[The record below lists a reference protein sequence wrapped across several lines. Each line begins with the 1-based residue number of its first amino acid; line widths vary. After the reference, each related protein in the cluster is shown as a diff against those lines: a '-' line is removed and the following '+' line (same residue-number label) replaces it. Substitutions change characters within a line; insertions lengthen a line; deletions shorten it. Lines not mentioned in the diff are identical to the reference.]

1 MILKTVNN
9 TSQRKIILYL
19 LILVTVCISVRLYFL
34 PFETPFKTDAIDYFL
49 FAFEISKTQQ
59 FPTGILKTNNGWS
72 LFLSP
77 IFSIIGQSDMMNL
90 INAQRITSIVISSL
104 TVIPVYLLCKRFVS
118 SNYAI
123 IGACLFGFSHR
134 LMENSILGLT
144 ESIFIFLTTFFLYF
158 SLSKNSKLYVFSF
171 IFLALSS
178 IVRYESLLFLVPIS
192 IIFLI
197 KFRKEKNVHL
207 KFSLFILL
215 FILILLPIATI
226 RMDANNMDGL
236 TSHVFG
242 GITNPAKYSSIS
254 ENKIETSIT
263 SENNFIT
270 NSFLNTLKFLAFV
283 SIPLF
288 VFFFPTGIYN
298 LVKTKNS
305 NLLYLLILGA
315 FMILPAMYAY
325 GREIQ
330 DTRYLYVLFPIF
342 CVISAYGLDVIT
354 KFQKSK
360 YVVLI
365 LVIIVLS
372 SILLLFYEQPNYV
385 YDNEI
390 LYITTDLVK
399 TANGVNDY
407 PGNSYVKIATLEKN
421 WPNSLPLD
429 QDGKTSIFINI
440 IPSGNYNSVEEYI
453 LNSKDFGLSHI
464 VLTESNRSLFFDE
477 LLINYEEYSYLQK
490 IFDSENYNFQN
501 KIIVLKIDYKIF
513 EEEIKK

>member
-19 LILVTVCISVRLYFL
+19 LILDTVCISVRLYFL

-59 FPTGILKTNNGWS
+59 FPTGILKTNDGWS

-192 IIFLI
+192 IIFFI

-215 FILILLPIATI
+215 FILNLLTIATI
-226 RMDANNMDGL
+226 
-236 TSHVFG
+236 
-242 GITNPAKYSSIS
+242 
-254 ENKIETSIT
+254 
-263 SENNFIT
+263 
-270 NSFLNTLKFLAFV
+270 
-283 SIPLF
+283 
-288 VFFFPTGIYN
+288 
-298 LVKTKNS
+298 
-305 NLLYLLILGA
+305 
-315 FMILPAMYAY
+315 
-325 GREIQ
+325 
-330 DTRYLYVLFPIF
+330 
-342 CVISAYGLDVIT
+342 
-354 KFQKSK
+354 
-360 YVVLI
+360 
-365 LVIIVLS
+365 LS
-372 SILLLFYEQPNYV
+372 
-385 YDNEI
+385 
-390 LYITTDLVK
+390 
-399 TANGVNDY
+399 
-407 PGNSYVKIATLEKN
+407 
-421 WPNSLPLD
+421 
-429 QDGKTSIFINI
+429 
-440 IPSGNYNSVEEYI
+440 
-453 LNSKDFGLSHI
+453 
-464 VLTESNRSLFFDE
+464 
-477 LLINYEEYSYLQK
+477 
-490 IFDSENYNFQN
+490 
-501 KIIVLKIDYKIF
+501 
-513 EEEIKK
+513 

>member
-1 MILKTVNN
+1 
-9 TSQRKIILYL
+9 
-19 LILVTVCISVRLYFL
+19 
-34 PFETPFKTDAIDYFL
+34 
-49 FAFEISKTQQ
+49 
-59 FPTGILKTNNGWS
+59 
-72 LFLSP
+72 
-77 IFSIIGQSDMMNL
+77 
-90 INAQRITSIVISSL
+90 
-104 TVIPVYLLCKRFVS
+104 
-118 SNYAI
+118 
-123 IGACLFGFSHR
+123 
-134 LMENSILGLT
+134 
-144 ESIFIFLTTFFLYF
+144 
-158 SLSKNSKLYVFSF
+158 
-171 IFLALSS
+171 
-178 IVRYESLLFLVPIS
+178 
-192 IIFLI
+192 
-197 KFRKEKNVHL
+197 
-207 KFSLFILL
+207 
-215 FILILLPIATI
+215 
-226 RMDANNMDGL
+226 
-236 TSHVFG
+236 
-242 GITNPAKYSSIS
+242 
-254 ENKIETSIT
+254 
-263 SENNFIT
+263 
-270 NSFLNTLKFLAFV
+270 
-283 SIPLF
+283 
-288 VFFFPTGIYN
+288 
-298 LVKTKNS
+298 
-305 NLLYLLILGA
+305 
-315 FMILPAMYAY
+315 MILPAMYAY

-330 DTRYLYVLFPIF
+330 DTRYLYILFPIF

-477 LLINYEEYSYLQK
+477 LLINYEKYSYLQK
-490 IFDSENYNFQN
+490 TFDSENHNFQN

-513 EEEIKK
+513 EEEIKNRLNYLTLSCFNS